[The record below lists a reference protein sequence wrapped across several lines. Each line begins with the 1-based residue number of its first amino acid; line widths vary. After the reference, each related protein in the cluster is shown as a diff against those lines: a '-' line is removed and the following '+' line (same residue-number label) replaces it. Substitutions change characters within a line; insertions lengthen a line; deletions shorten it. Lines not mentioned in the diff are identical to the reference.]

1 MVYQSEEEIVELV
14 KAFESAVLP
23 KKEWTHAAHLSVA
36 LWYCRHNGFYKAL
49 EKMRL
54 GIQLLNSAHGVPTTP
69 TGGYHETLTVFWM
82 QLVWSFLRENKGDD
96 NSLLT
101 QANKLV
107 TTFCESELP
116 LKFYS
121 RERLFSVKARIDF
134 IEPDLVPMCFD
145 TDRESF

>member
-23 KKEWTHAAHLSVA
+23 KTEWTHAAHLSVA

-49 EKMRL
+49 EKMRI
-54 GIQLLNSAHGVPTTP
+54 GIQLLNSAHGVPKTP

-82 QLVWSFLRENKGDD
+82 QLVWNFLQENSGNDY
-96 NSLLT
+96 SLLILT
-101 QANKLV
+101 NKLV

-121 RERLFSVKARIDF
+121 RERLFSVGARTNF
-134 IEPDLVPMCFD
+134 IEPDLIPIFFSPE
-145 TDRESF
+145 R

>member
-23 KKEWTHAAHLSVA
+23 KTEWTHAAHLSVA

-69 TGGYHETLTVFWM
+69 TGGYHETLTIFWM
-82 QLVWSFLRENKGDD
+82 QLVWNFLQENSGNDY
-96 NSLLT
+96 SLLILT
-101 QANKLV
+101 NKLV

-121 RERLFSVKARIDF
+121 RERLFSVGARTNF
-134 IEPDLVPMCFD
+134 IEPDLIPIFFSPE
-145 TDRESF
+145 R